1 MTTGGDIQWC
11 IVLILACVPMT
22 LSSVYKEIA
31 LGETELDPMYLNGWI
46 AVFQLIFACF
56 LCVPATLVSDP
67 PVPIP
72 DLPSNLYDG
81 LKCFVGIDSKT
92 CAPGQDDGECYPDD
106 CNPQGPLFV
115 TFYLVFNQ
123 LYNLLI
129 LLLIKYGSSNLLW
142 LALTLMV
149 PLGNVTFTLPFV
161 PEKQP
166 LQATDIIGLIL
177 ICGGLGCYRFAAGMY
192 EKYYGKSL
200 NPSDLSASDLRND
213 KSILSPFLEEEEKT
227 PLTAGRTNSSSHHSQ
242 HHISLKAVPETAEE
256 GDTDEL

>member
-1 MTTGGDIQWC
+1 MCIC
-11 IVLILACVPMT
+11 IVILF
-22 LSSVYKEIA
+22 
-31 LGETELDPMYLNGWI
+31 
-46 AVFQLIFACF
+46 AV
-56 LCVPATLVSDP
+56 VVSDP

-161 PEKQP
+161 PENQP

-227 PLTAGRTNSSSHHSQ
+227 LDCLEKKRSEAFFWGGGRR
-242 HHISLKAVPETAEE
+242 KE
-256 GDTDEL
+256 GRGEGGVDIILGAKGSVGVSMLWATLPWRSK